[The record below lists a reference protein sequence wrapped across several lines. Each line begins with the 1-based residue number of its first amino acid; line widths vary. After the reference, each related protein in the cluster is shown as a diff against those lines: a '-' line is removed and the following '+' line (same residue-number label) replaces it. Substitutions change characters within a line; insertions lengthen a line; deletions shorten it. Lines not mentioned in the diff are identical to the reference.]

1 MVNSVESGSNVQLV
15 TAAFQQATQSSG
27 AGMEVNP
34 VEQPAK
40 TEPNQYNA
48 GLKGEKPE
56 DTDTV
61 PGTYLDITA

>member
-34 VEQPAK
+34 AEQLAK

>member
-27 AGMEVNP
+27 AGIEASP

-40 TEPNQYNA
+40 TEPIQYNA